1 MNLLKATG
9 TIGGLTLV
17 SRFFGFARDI
27 LLARI
32 LGAGL
37 AADAWQLAFQM
48 PNIFRRLFAEG
59 AFSAAFVPL
68 FNRRLHG
75 SKADD
80 GDEADEDADNAKGHA
95 AAQAFVTDIV
105 SILVPVLLL
114 FSAIFMIAMPGIIWL
129 IAGDFS
135 GGDEAGQ
142 KAALSATLAR
152 IAFPYL
158 AFMSITTLLAGIL
171 NSLSR
176 FAAAAAAP
184 ILLNICLVIALI
196 AGALSG
202 AGEDMTVRTA
212 YYLAFAVSI
221 SGLLQMLWLAYWVR
235 KSGFSVRIGRPRLN
249 DNVRELGVLIFPAI
263 FGAGIYQIS
272 RFVDLFFVARLPEGS
287 LTYLAMADR
296 LNQLPLGII
305 GIALGTAILPAL
317 SRLIASDDPDGAS
330 RLQTNAIELSMLL
343 TIPAAFALYVA
354 SWPVAGAFY
363 VGGNFTDEDGL
374 TTAAVISA
382 LVIGLPAYV
391 LVKVLVPGFFA
402 RKDTRTPVVTAGIS
416 LAINITLNLLLIPI
430 YGIVGL
436 ALAGAISAW
445 CNTAM
450 LYSVLHYRGHY
461 RLPLILLL
469 RLARI
474 ALAATLMALAMIYVI
489 PYGLVFFTGSTIE
502 RIVSLALL
510 VLVGLIVYA
519 LAAWFGGAVD
529 KERIKLLTSRK
540 SANATTTDT
549 AE

>member
-75 SKADD
+75 NKTDD
-80 GDEADEDADNAKGHA
+80 GDDADEDSANAKGHA

-105 SILVPVLLL
+105 SILVPILLL

-135 GGDEAGQ
+135 GGDEAEQ

-158 AFMSITTLLAGIL
+158 AFMSLTTLLAGIL

-184 ILLNICLVIALI
+184 ILLNVCLIIALV

-202 AGEDMTVRTA
+202 AGEMMTVRTA

-235 KSGFSVRIGRPRLN
+235 KSGFSIRMGKPRLN

-272 RFVDLFFVARLPEGS
+272 RFVDLFFVSRLPEGS

-330 RLQTNAIELSMLL
+330 QLQTNAIELSMLL

-474 ALAATLMALAMIYVI
+474 ALAALLMAFTMIYVM
-489 PYGLVFFTGSTIE
+489 PYGMVFFTGSTIE
-502 RIVSLALL
+502 RIVSIALL
-510 VLVGLIVYA
+510 VLVGLIVYG

-529 KERIKLLTSRK
+529 KQRIRLLTNRK
-540 SANATTTDT
+540 AAATTTDT
-549 AE
+549 EE

>member
-1 MNLLKATG
+1 M
-9 TIGGLTLV
+9 V
-17 SRFFGFARDI
+17 SRIFGFARDI
-27 LLARI
+27 LLARV

-75 SKADD
+75 QQD
-80 GDEADEDADNAKGHA
+80 GDNQDKD
-95 AAQAFVTDIV
+95 AAQGFVTDII
-105 SILVPVLLL
+105 SILLPILLL
-114 FSAIFMIAMPGIIWL
+114 FSAVFLIAMPWVIWL

-135 GGDEAGQ
+135 GGDEADQ
-142 KAALSATLAR
+142 KAALSTALAR

-184 ILLNICLVIALI
+184 ILLNICLITALV

-202 AGEDMTVRTA
+202 VGDAMTLQTA
-212 YYLAFAVSI
+212 YYLAIAVSL

-235 KSGFSVRIGRPRLN
+235 RSGFSIHIRRPRLN
-249 DNVRELGVLIFPAI
+249 ANVRELGMLIFPAI

-272 RFVDLFFVARLPEGS
+272 RFVDLFFVSRLPEGS

-317 SRLIASDDPDGAS
+317 SRLIATDNPSGAS
-330 RLQTNAIELSMLL
+330 HLQSNAIELAMLL

-363 VGGNFTDEDGL
+363 VGGNFTQKDGVV
-374 TTAAVISA
+374 TAAVISA

-391 LVKVLVPGFFA
+391 LVKVLIPGFFA
-402 RKDTRTPVVTAGIS
+402 RKDTRTPVITAGIS
-416 LAINITLNLLLIPI
+416 LAINVSLNLLLIPI

-436 ALAGAISAW
+436 ALAGAIGAW

-450 LYSVLHYRGHY
+450 LYAVLHYRGHY
-461 RLPLILLL
+461 RLPLIVLL

-474 ALAATLMALAMIYVI
+474 TLAAALMAGAMMIVM
-489 PYGLVFFTGSTIE
+489 PYGIAFFTGSALE
-502 RIVSLALL
+502 RIVSVAVL
-510 VLVGLIVYA
+510 VLVGGVVYS

-529 KERIKLLTSRK
+529 RERIKLFTNRK
-540 SANATTTDT
+540 AAAASAADT
-549 AE
+549 AASEEQK